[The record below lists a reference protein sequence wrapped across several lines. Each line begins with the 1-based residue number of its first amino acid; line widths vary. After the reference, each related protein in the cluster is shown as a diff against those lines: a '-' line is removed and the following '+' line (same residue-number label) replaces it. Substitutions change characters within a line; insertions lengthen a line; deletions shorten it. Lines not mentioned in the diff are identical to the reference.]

1 MQQGDEDKKRSLG
14 GELVIPVA
22 AITFTVYYFTTIVDS
37 PWTAQVSAFFV
48 GAVLIALSAAFVVKC
63 AVAVRSGTADLGL
76 GGLFSRADL
85 TSGRLVLLVV
95 TLGYILFI
103 EWAGFTITTF
113 VFLFAGMLALNRGRS
128 LGLIAALAAIM
139 ALGGYLLF
147 ILAFDTRFPRG
158 PFETFMKAM
167 LGDGG

>member
-1 MQQGDEDKKRSLG
+1 MQQSDEDKKRSLG

-22 AITFTVYYFTTIVDS
+22 AIVFTVYYFTTIVDS

-128 LGLIAALAAIM
+128 LGLIAGLSATM
-139 ALGGYLLF
+139 ALSGYLLF

-158 PFETFMKAM
+158 PFEAFMKAM

>member
-1 MQQGDEDKKRSLG
+1 MQQGDGDKKHSLG
-14 GELVIPVA
+14 GELIIPVV
-22 AITFTVYYFTTIVDS
+22 AIVFTLYYFTTIVDS

-48 GAVLIALSAAFVVKC
+48 GAVLIALSMAFVIRC
-63 AVAVRSGTADLGL
+63 AVAVRGGTADLGL
-76 GGLFSRADL
+76 GGLFGRADL
-85 TSGRLVLLVV
+85 TSGRLALLVV
-95 TLGYILFI
+95 TLGYILLI

-113 VFLFAGMLALNRGRS
+113 LFLFAGMLALNRGQRP
-128 LGLIAALAAIM
+128 GLIAALSAIM

>member
-1 MQQGDEDKKRSLG
+1 MQHGDEDKKRSLG

-22 AITFTVYYFTTIVDS
+22 AIVFTLYYFSTIVDS
-37 PWTAQVSAFFV
+37 PWTAQASAVVV
-48 GAVLIALSAAFVVKC
+48 GLVLIALSAAFVIRS
-63 AVAVRSGTADLGL
+63 AVAVRRGKADLGL
-76 GGLFSRADL
+76 GDLFSRADI
-85 TSGRLVLLVV
+85 TSGRLALLVV
-95 TLGYILFI
+95 TLGYILLI

-113 VFLFAGMLALNRGRS
+113 AFLFAGMLALNRGRGP
-128 LGLIAALAAIM
+128 GLIAALAAIM
-139 ALGGYLLF
+139 SLGGYLLF

>member
-1 MQQGDEDKKRSLG
+1 MQHGDEDKKRSLG

-22 AITFTVYYFTTIVDS
+22 AILFTLYYFSTIIDS

-48 GAVLIALSAAFVVKC
+48 GAVLIALSVGFVVKC
-63 AVAVRSGTADLGL
+63 WIEVRSGRADLGM
-76 GGLFSRADL
+76 GALFSRADL
-85 TSGRLVLLVV
+85 SSGRLALLIV
-95 TLGYILFI
+95 TLGYILLI

-113 VFLFAGMLALNRGRS
+113 VFLLLGMLVLNRGRNR
-128 LGLIAALAAIM
+128 GLIVVLAAAM

-158 PFETFMKAM
+158 PFEVFMKAV
-167 LGDGG
+167 LTYGG

>member
-14 GELVIPVA
+14 GELIIPAA
-22 AITFTVYYFTTIVDS
+22 AIVFSLYYFSTIVDS

-48 GAVLIALSAAFVVKC
+48 GAVLIALSAAFIIRC
-63 AVAVRSGTADLGL
+63 AVAVRCGNADLGL

-85 TSGRLVLLVV
+85 TSGRLALLVV

-103 EWAGFTITTF
+103 EWAGFTITNF
-113 VFLFAGMLALNRGRS
+113 VFLFVCMLAINRRRS
-128 LGLIAALAAIM
+128 PGLIAALAATM
-139 ALGGYLLF
+139 SLGGYLLF

>member
-1 MQQGDEDKKRSLG
+1 MQHGDEDKKRSLG
-14 GELVIPVA
+14 GELIIPVT
-22 AITFTVYYFTTIVDS
+22 AIVFSLYYFTTLLDS

-48 GAVLIALSAAFVVKC
+48 GAVLIALSAAFVVRC
-63 AVAVRSGTADLGL
+63 AVEVRSGTADLGL

-85 TSGRLVLLVV
+85 TSGRLALLVV
-95 TLGYILFI
+95 TLGYILVI

-113 VFLFAGMLALNRGRS
+113 VFLFAGMLALNRGQRP
-128 LGLIAALAAIM
+128 GLIAALAAIM

-158 PFETFMKAM
+158 PFEIFMKAM

>member
-1 MQQGDEDKKRSLG
+1 MQKGDEDKKRSLG
-14 GELVIPVA
+14 GELVIPVT
-22 AITFTVYYFTTIVDS
+22 AIVFTLYYFSTIVDS

-48 GAVLIALSAAFVVKC
+48 GAVLIVLSAAFVVRC
-63 AVAVRSGTADLGL
+63 AVAVRSGKADLGL

-85 TSGRLVLLVV
+85 TSGRLALLVV

-128 LGLIAALAAIM
+128 SGLIAALAAIM

-167 LGDGG
+167 LADGG

>member
-1 MQQGDEDKKRSLG
+1 MQQSDEDKKRSLG

-22 AITFTVYYFTTIVDS
+22 AIVFTVYYFTTIVDS

-128 LGLIAALAAIM
+128 VGLIAGLAATM
-139 ALGGYLLF
+139 ALSGYLLF

-158 PFETFMKAM
+158 PFEAFMKAM

>member
-14 GELVIPVA
+14 GELIIPIA
-22 AITFTVYYFTTIVDS
+22 AIVFSLYYFTTILDS

-48 GAVLIALSAAFVVKC
+48 GAVLIALSAAFVIRC
-63 AVAVRSGTADLGL
+63 AVAVRGGRADLGL

-85 TSGRLVLLVV
+85 TSGRLALLVV
-95 TLGYILFI
+95 TLGYILTI

-113 VFLFAGMLALNRGRS
+113 VFLFAGMLALNRGRRP
-128 LGLIAALAAIM
+128 GLIAALAAIM

>member
-1 MQQGDEDKKRSLG
+1 MQQSDEDKKRSLG

-22 AITFTVYYFTTIVDS
+22 AIVFTVYYFTTIVDS

-63 AVAVRSGTADLGL
+63 AVAVRNGTADLGL

-128 LGLIAALAAIM
+128 LGLIAALAATM
-139 ALGGYLLF
+139 ALSGYLLF

>member
-1 MQQGDEDKKRSLG
+1 MQQSDEDKKRSLG
-14 GELVIPVA
+14 GELIIPVA
-22 AITFTVYYFTTIVDS
+22 AIIFCLYYFSTIVNS
-37 PWTAQVSAFFV
+37 VWTAQVSAFFV
-48 GAVLIALSAAFVVKC
+48 GAVLIALSMAFIIRC
-63 AVAVRSGTADLGL
+63 AVAVRRGEADLGL

-85 TSGRLVLLVV
+85 TSGRLALLVV

-113 VFLFAGMLALNRGRS
+113 LFLFAGMLALNRGRNR
-128 LGLIAALAAIM
+128 GLILALSTIM

-158 PFETFMKAM
+158 PFETFMEAV
-167 LGDGG
+167 LSYGG

>member
-1 MQQGDEDKKRSLG
+1 MQQSDEDKKRSLG

-22 AITFTVYYFTTIVDS
+22 AIVFTLYYFTTIVNS
-37 PWTAQVSAFFV
+37 VWTAQVSAFFV
-48 GAVLIALSAAFVVKC
+48 GAVLIALSAAFVVRC
-63 AVAVRSGTADLGL
+63 AVAVQRGQADLGL

-85 TSGRLVLLVV
+85 SSGRLALLVV
-95 TLGYILFI
+95 TLGYILVI

-113 VFLFAGMLALNRGRS
+113 VFLFAGMLALNRGRGP
-128 LGLIAALAAIM
+128 GLIAALSAIM
-139 ALGGYLLF
+139 ALSGYLLF

>member
-22 AITFTVYYFTTIVDS
+22 AITFTVCYFTTIVDS

-63 AVAVRSGTADLGL
+63 AVAVRNGTADLGL

-85 TSGRLVLLVV
+85 TSGRLARVV
-95 TLGYILFI
+95 ATLGSILVI

-113 VFLFAGMLALNRGRS
+113 VFLFTGMLALNRGRS
-128 LGLIAALAAIM
+128 LGPIAALAATM
-139 ALGGYLLF
+139 ALSGYLLF

-158 PFETFMKAM
+158 PVEAFMKAM

>member
-1 MQQGDEDKKRSLG
+1 MQQSDEDKKRSLG

-22 AITFTVYYFTTIVDS
+22 AISFTLYYFTTIVDS

-48 GAVLIALSAAFVVKC
+48 GAVLIALSAAFVVRC
-63 AVAVRSGTADLGL
+63 AVAVRSGKADLGL

-85 TSGRLVLLVV
+85 SSGRLALLVV
-95 TLGYILFI
+95 TLGYIVVI

-113 VFLFAGMLALNRGRS
+113 VFLFAGMLALNRGRGP
-128 LGLIAALAAIM
+128 GLIAALAAVM
-139 ALGGYLLF
+139 SLGGYLLF

>member
-1 MQQGDEDKKRSLG
+1 MQQSDEDKKRSLG

-22 AITFTVYYFTTIVDS
+22 AIVFTLYYFTTIVDS

-128 LGLIAALAAIM
+128 LGLIAGLSATM
-139 ALGGYLLF
+139 ALSGYLLF

-158 PFETFMKAM
+158 PFEAFMKAM

>member
-1 MQQGDEDKKRSLG
+1 MQQSDEDKKRSLG
-14 GELVIPVA
+14 GELIIPVA
-22 AITFTVYYFTTIVDS
+22 AIVFTLYYFTTIVNS
-37 PWTAQVSAFFV
+37 VWTAQVSAFFV
-48 GAVLIALSAAFVVKC
+48 GAVLIALSLAFIVRC
-63 AVAVRSGTADLGL
+63 AIAVRSGRADFGL

-85 TSGRLVLLVV
+85 TSGRLALLVV

-103 EWAGFTITTF
+103 EWTGFTITTF

-128 LGLIAALAAIM
+128 PGLIAALSAIM
-139 ALGGYLLF
+139 AFGGYLLF

>member
-14 GELVIPVA
+14 GELIIPVA
-22 AITFTVYYFTTIVDS
+22 AIVFSLYYFSTIVDS

-48 GAVLIALSAAFVVKC
+48 GAVLIALSTAFVVRC
-63 AVAVRSGTADLGL
+63 AVEVRRGQADLGL

-85 TSGRLVLLVV
+85 TSGRLALLVV

-113 VFLFAGMLALNRGRS
+113 VFLFVGMLALNRGRS
-128 LGLIAALAAIM
+128 VGLISGLAAIM

-167 LGDGG
+167 LGDGV